1 MFVREPLHR
10 MVSAYKNNFLRI
22 PCYTEDIRIEIVRE
36 LQPR

>member
-10 MVSAYKNNFLRI
+10 MVSAYKNKFLRI
-22 PCYTEDIRIEIVRE
+22 PGYPEDIRKEIVRE